1 MIAQFGACVLTA
13 LMLTAHAGA
22 APTITK
28 VDPPNWWVPH
38 TMNPIQ
44 VLLTG
49 NDLKGATVTTASKDF
64 RIETRYAS
72 DNGHYLFA
80 YVDIGKPVQPGTY
93 HFQVKNTSGSGEF
106 ELRLDRP
113 LETKGRFQGFGP
125 DDVIYLLMPDRFANG
140 DPSNDPPSQTN
151 SPQTNAP
158 QTSASTNQNGVGA
171 RGGGGRG
178 GRGGAGYHGGD
189 LRGIRNHLGYLKDL
203 GVTGVW
209 MTPVYRNSISNSGG
223 AYHGYST
230 VDYYDV
236 EPRFGTMKEFKE
248 LVDAAHQLGIKVVQD
263 QVANHCG
270 PRHPWNADPPTRTWF
285 NNMEAPR
292 KPRNNFD
299 IAGLADPYA
308 RPSRRAVPVL
318 GWFAGSL
325 PDLNQDDPLVSDYE
339 IQNALWWIGMTGID
353 GVRQDT
359 YPYVG
364 RAFWEKWQTAVN
376 RECPDFVCVS
386 EITADT
392 PAVLSFFEG
401 GIRRYGIDTK
411 LRAELDFPL
420 EHTTRSVFGQGRPM
434 SNVVEILAQ
443 DSLYQRP
450 EMLMTFVGNHDQ
462 PRLLTVARGDIS
474 KLLMGQTFTLTT
486 RRTVHM
492 YYGDEIAMGA
502 GPGTGDAA
510 ARANFP
516 GGFPGDE
523 ADAFKPEGRTGDAA
537 AVFNWTRGLL
547 HFRQEHPALRRGE
560 MVNLLV
566 ARDQYAYLRS
576 SPEEFVLVLLNRAGN
591 TNPVELGVDDIALPE
606 GLHFKSFPEGSPDL
620 TVTAGK
626 LAIKEPKEIEIYWA
640 ERTRS
645 RK

>member
-1 MIAQFGACVLTA
+1 MIARFGSCVLTV
-13 LMLTAHAGA
+13 LLFTVHAGA

-38 TMNPIQ
+38 TLNPIQ

-49 NDLKGATVTTASKDF
+49 DDLKGATVTTASKGF
-64 RIETRYAS
+64 KIETRYAS

-80 YVDIGKPVQPGTY
+80 YVDIDKQVQPGTY
-93 HFQVKNTSGSGEF
+93 HFQVRNASGTGEF

-113 LETKGRFQGFGP
+113 LEARGRFQGFGP

-140 DPSNDPPSQTN
+140 DPSNDPP
-151 SPQTNAP
+151 PQTNV
-158 QTSASTNQNGVGA
+158 STNQNAGGGGG
-171 RGGGGRG
+171 RRGGGRG
-178 GRGGAGYHGGD
+178 GPGYHGGD
-189 LRGIRNHLGYLKDL
+189 LRGVRDHLDYLKDL

-209 MTPVYRNSISNSGG
+209 MTPVYRNSASNSGG

-236 EPRFGTMKEFKE
+236 EPHFGTMKEFKE
-248 LVDAAHQLGIKVVQD
+248 LVDAAHKIGIKVVQD

-270 PRHPWNADPPTRTWF
+270 PRHPWNADPPTKTWF
-285 NNMEAPR
+285 NNMDATP
-292 KPRNNFD
+292 KPRNNYD
-299 IAGLADPYA
+299 IASLSDPYA
-308 RPSRRAVPVL
+308 RPSRRAVPVRA
-318 GWFAGSL
+318 WFAGSL

-339 IQNALWWIGMTGID
+339 IQNAVWWIGMTGID

-359 YPYVG
+359 YPYVD
-364 RAFWEKWQTAVN
+364 RSFWEQWQTAIN
-376 RECPDFVCVS
+376 REFPDFVCVS

-401 GIRRYGIDTK
+401 GIRRDGIDTK

-420 EHTTRSVFGQGRPM
+420 EHTTQRVFGNNGPM
-434 SNVVEILAQ
+434 TDLVNILAQ
-443 DSLYQRP
+443 DSLYLHP
-450 EMLMTFVGNHDQ
+450 EMLVTFVGNHDQ
-462 PRLLTVARGDIS
+462 PRMLTVAGGDIS
-474 KLLMGQTFTLTT
+474 KLLLAQTFTLTT

-492 YYGDEIAMGA
+492 YYGDEIALGA

-523 ADAFKPEGRTGDAA
+523 VNAFKPEGRTGDAA
-537 AVFNWTRGLL
+537 TVFNWTRGLL
-547 HFRQEHPALRRGE
+547 HFRQDHPALRRGD

-576 SPEEFVLVLLNRAGN
+576 SPEEYVLVLLNRTGN
-591 TNPVELGVDDIALPE
+591 TNSVVLAVDDIALPE
-606 GLHFKSFPEGSPDL
+606 GLRFTSFPEGSADL
-620 TVTAGK
+620 AVTAGK
-626 LAIKEPKEIEIYWA
+626 LVISEPKEVEIYQA
-640 ERTRS
+640 DRTRS
-645 RK
+645 QK